1 MNHYFHN
8 IKILEHQGTFNLL
21 ARGERYGQLWFLKG
35 LKPEFAQKK
44 LYRDLLR
51 KEFDI
56 AIQLHHPNIVGMVS
70 MERIEALGSLCI
82 VEEWI
87 DGETLLQWL
96 SSKHTLEEKL
106 NVLRQLLTA
115 IAHCHNH
122 EVIHRDLK
130 PSNIMITREDN
141 QVKII
146 DFGLSDTN
154 RYSSLKAAAGTINY
168 VAPEILEKDSVA
180 TVQADIY
187 SLGMIM
193 KDMHLPK
200 RYNAVIDKAVATH
213 RNERFG
219 SVGQLQEAIEMNGY
233 RSWQKKW
240 LAVAAGAALLLC
252 LAAFWGGYKLN
263 IRLPLGQQS
272 STSYQAVDYGQH
284 RADSLALATDTT
296 LTTII
301 IADKGLSLYYPKPG
315 VAVVVSP
322 ISESDAVD
330 LGLSVLWAPCNVGAE
345 RTKGRLMPGAFLR
358 TMPNPFQVL
367 NYGKDYPDSV
377 FVRNLPSLVGTKND
391 VAQRLWH
398 GRWRLPLNSDF
409 YELIERCK
417 WQYIVPLGDLPGYL
431 VTGPSGN
438 SIFLPLGGFLYSMHF
453 FSIAERGYYWS
464 SSLSKADI
472 NDPFECALVFDQ
484 YMVQIHTHSRLNGFL
499 VRPVLDKKPHKIN
512 EFYNHLPE

>member
-35 LKPEFAQKK
+35 LKPEFAQRK
-44 LYRDLLR
+44 LYIDLLR

-56 AIQLHHPNIVGMVS
+56 AMQLHHPNIVGVVS
-70 MERIEALGSLCI
+70 LERVEALGSLCI

-130 PSNIMITREDN
+130 PSNIMITREGD
-141 QVKII
+141 QVRII
-146 DFGLSDTN
+146 DFGLSDTD

-193 KDMHLPK
+193 KDMDLPR
-200 RYNAVIDKAVATH
+200 RYNNVIDKAVAVD
-213 RNERFG
+213 REARF
-219 SVGQLQEAIEMNGY
+219 SNIAQVQEAIESARN
-233 RSWQKKW
+233 RNTQKKW
-240 LAVAAGAALLLC
+240 LVTEIVAVVMLC
-252 LAAFWGGYKLN
+252 LAAFWSGYHFNTKFF
-263 IRLPLGQQS
+263 RGQTTPTRS
-272 STSYQAVDYGQH
+272 VVDSEQR

-345 RTKGRLMPGAFLR
+345 RTMGRLMPGAFLR